1 VQQQIPAGSSAAAG
15 LAAPASKRRK
25 TANPKHRPTSSEQ
38 QHDSRG
44 PQATSNI
51 REPPAPATTATAT
64 ATAAAAPRDKT
75 PTNRARASPRNDRTG
90 VSTEG
95 APGGSNPPMSPVA
108 GILGKQR
115 ALPLQ

>member
-1 VQQQIPAGSSAAAG
+1 VQQQIPAGSSTAAG
-15 LAAPASKRRK
+15 LAAPANKRRK

-44 PQATSNI
+44 PQATSKI
-51 REPPAPATTATAT
+51 REPPAPATTAT

-95 APGGSNPPMSPVA
+95 APGGSNPPMSPMA